1 MIALVSGL
9 ALRDALHDRRLFFCF
24 AAALAAVLAPLIVLL
39 GLKQG
44 VVAALRHDLVE
55 NPRTREVL
63 NIGNRGFDAAWFERW
78 RARKEIAFLVPRTRS
93 IAATLYLERD
103 DGVAGQVVTTELI
116 PTAPGDPLLV
126 GLPADGDVN
135 AIVLSE
141 TAAQK
146 LGIVSGD
153 AVLGSAIRTVDGK
166 RERAQWRLRV
176 AAIAPIAAFPRDGLF
191 AALPALL
198 TVEDFG
204 DGRLGAT
211 PALGETAGTDGRLY
225 AGFRLYARRIEDVAA
240 IAAALAAEG
249 VETRTRADEIEGIL
263 LLDRNLSI
271 IFLIIAAIGSVGYLL
286 SLAVSLWANVE
297 RKLRD
302 LSVIRLLG
310 LTSGSLVVFPIVQ
323 GGLIALIGAA
333 AAAAVALGVAVAI
346 NTLYV
351 TGLPAGSPICLLT
364 VPSLVAMACVTL
376 AAAIVASALAAW
388 RIAGIAPAEGI
399 RDV

>member
-9 ALRDALHDRRLFFCF
+9 AWRDAVHDRRLFFCF

-44 VVAALRHDLVE
+44 IVAALRHDLTE
-55 NPRTREVL
+55 SPRTREVL
-63 NIGNRGFDAAWFERW
+63 NVGNRGFDAAWLERW
-78 RARKEIAFLVPRTRS
+78 RARPEIAFLVPRTRS

-103 DGVAGQVVTTELI
+103 DGVGSAVTAEMI
-116 PTAPGDPLLV
+116 PTAPGDPLLA
-126 GLPADGDVN
+126 GIPWDDEVN
-135 AIVLSE
+135 AVALSE
-141 TAAQK
+141 SAAQK
-146 LGIVSGD
+146 LGVVAGD
-153 AVLGSAIRTVDGK
+153 ALLGSAVRLVEGR
-166 RERAQWRLRV
+166 RERAQWRFRISAV
-176 AAIAPIAAFPRDGLF
+176 APASAFPRDGIF

-211 PALGETAGTDGRLY
+211 PALGETAGTEGRLY
-225 AGFRLYARRIEDVAA
+225 AGFRIYARRLEDVAP
-240 IAAALAAEG
+240 IARALLAEG
-249 VETRTRADEIEGIL
+249 VETRTRAEEIEGIL

-271 IFLIIAAIGSVGYLL
+271 IFLIVAAIGSAGYVL

-310 LTSGSLVVFPIVQ
+310 FSSGSLVVFPIVQ
-323 GGLIALIGAA
+323 GGLIALLGVAA
-333 AAAAVALGVAVAI
+333 AALVALGVAAAI
-346 NTLYV
+346 NRLYV

-364 VPSLVAMACVTL
+364 MASLGVMAAVTL
-376 AAAIVASALAAW
+376 ACAVAASSLAAW
-388 RIAGIAPAEGI
+388 RIAGIEPAEGI